1 MQNSL
6 PAEDS
11 TMKRRVVITGMG
23 TITPVGLNVN
33 EFWSSLVAG
42 KGGVGRITR
51 FDASAFSTQIAAEVK
66 GFDPSSVIDRKE
78 LRRQDRFVH
87 YAIAAAHEALVDSKL
102 ELDKEDRDRIGVLV
116 GSGIGGTETWEAQ
129 FQKLRDFG
137 PDRISPF
144 FVPMMI
150 IDMASGEISIRWNLK
165 GPNFATVSACA
176 TSAHAI
182 GESFLI
188 IARGDADIMI
198 TGGSEAA
205 ITPLSMAGF
214 CSMRALSRRNDAP
227 EKASRPFELN
237 RDGFVMGEGS
247 GILVLEEMERA
258 RARGVRIYAELAGYG
273 ATADAYHMTA
283 PAPGGEG
290 AARAMQA
297 ALSSAGMSPEEVGY
311 VNAHGTS
318 TELNDKYETMAIKTV
333 FGSHVSKLAISS
345 TKSLTG
351 HLLGAAGVIE
361 TIATAKTLV
370 EGIVHP
376 TINYE
381 IPDPECDLDYVPNKA
396 RKLAVTAAI
405 SNSFGF
411 GGHNVC
417 LALKRY
423 QG

>member
-1 MQNSL
+1 
-6 PAEDS
+6 
-11 TMKRRVVITGMG
+11 MKRRVVITGMG

-66 GFDPSSVIDRKE
+66 GFDPSSIIDRKE

-188 IARGDADIMI
+188 IAREDADIMI

-227 EKASRPFELN
+227 EKASRPFDLS

-290 AARAMQA
+290 AARAMRA

-318 TELNDKYETMAIKTV
+318 TDLNDKYETMAIKTV

>member
-1 MQNSL
+1 
-6 PAEDS
+6 
-11 TMKRRVVITGMG
+11 MKRRVVITGMG

-102 ELDKEDRDRIGVLV
+102 ELDKENRDRIGVLV

-129 FQKLRDFG
+129 LQKLRDFG

-297 ALSSAGMSPEEVGY
+297 ALSSAGISPEEVGY

-318 TELNDKYETMAIKTV
+318 TDLNDKYETMAIKTV
-333 FGSHVSKLAISS
+333 FGSHASKLAISS

-351 HLLGAAGVIE
+351 HLLGAAGGIE

>member
-1 MQNSL
+1 
-6 PAEDS
+6 
-11 TMKRRVVITGMG
+11 MKRRVVITGMG
-23 TITPVGLNVN
+23 TISPVGLNVN

-51 FDASAFSTQIAAEVK
+51 FDASAFSTKIAAEVK
-66 GFDPSSVIDRKE
+66 GFNPSSVIDRKE

-102 ELDKEDRDRIGVLV
+102 ELNKEDRDRIGVLV

-129 FQKLRDFG
+129 LQKLRDFG

-188 IARGDADIMI
+188 ISRGDADIMI

-258 RARGVRIYAELAGYG
+258 RARGVKIYAELAGYG

-283 PAPGGEG
+283 PSPGGEG
-290 AARAMQA
+290 AARAMRT

-318 TELNDKYETMAIKTV
+318 TDLNDKYETMAIKTV

-345 TKSLTG
+345 TKSMTG
-351 HLLGAAGVIE
+351 HLLGAAGGIE

-396 RKLAVTAAI
+396 RNLAVTAAI

-417 LALKRY
+417 LVLKRY

>member
-1 MQNSL
+1 
-6 PAEDS
+6 
-11 TMKRRVVITGMG
+11 MKRRVVITGMG

-66 GFDPSSVIDRKE
+66 GFDPSSIIDRKE

-227 EKASRPFELN
+227 EKASRPFDLS

-290 AARAMQA
+290 AARAMRA

-318 TELNDKYETMAIKTV
+318 TDLNDKYETMAIKTV

>member
-1 MQNSL
+1 
-6 PAEDS
+6 
-11 TMKRRVVITGMG
+11 MKRRVVITGMG
-23 TITPVGLNVN
+23 TISPVGLNVN

-42 KGGVGRITR
+42 KGGVGYITR
-51 FDASAFSTQIAAEVK
+51 FDASAFSTKIAAEVK
-66 GFDPSSVIDRKE
+66 GFNPSSVIDRKE

-102 ELDKEDRDRIGVLV
+102 ELNKEDRDRIGVLV

-129 FQKLRDFG
+129 LQKLRDFG

-188 IARGDADIMI
+188 ISRGDADIMI

-258 RARGVRIYAELAGYG
+258 RARGVKIYAELAGYG

-283 PAPGGEG
+283 PSPGGEG
-290 AARAMQA
+290 AARAMRT

-318 TELNDKYETMAIKTV
+318 TDLNDKYETMAIKTV

-345 TKSLTG
+345 TKSMTG
-351 HLLGAAGVIE
+351 HLLGAAGGIE

-381 IPDPECDLDYVPNKA
+381 VPDPECDLDYVPNKA
-396 RKLAVTAAI
+396 RNLAVTAAI

-417 LALKRY
+417 LVLKRY

>member
-1 MQNSL
+1 
-6 PAEDS
+6 
-11 TMKRRVVITGMG
+11 MKRRVVITGMG

-66 GFDPSSVIDRKE
+66 GFDPSSIIDRKE

-188 IARGDADIMI
+188 IAREDADIMI

-227 EKASRPFELN
+227 EKASRPFDLS

-290 AARAMQA
+290 AARAMRA

-318 TELNDKYETMAIKTV
+318 TDLNDKYETMAIKTV

-381 IPDPECDLDYVPNKA
+381 IPDPECDLDYVPNQA

>member
-1 MQNSL
+1 
-6 PAEDS
+6 
-11 TMKRRVVITGMG
+11 MKRRVVITGMG

-66 GFDPSSVIDRKE
+66 GFDPSLIIDRKE

-227 EKASRPFELN
+227 EKASRPFDLS

-290 AARAMQA
+290 AARAMRA

-318 TELNDKYETMAIKTV
+318 TDLNDKYETMAIKTV

>member
-1 MQNSL
+1 
-6 PAEDS
+6 
-11 TMKRRVVITGMG
+11 MKRRVVITGKG

-33 EFWSSLVAG
+33 EIWSSLVAG

-66 GFDPSSVIDRKE
+66 GFDPSSIIDRKE

-227 EKASRPFELN
+227 EKASRPFDLS

-290 AARAMQA
+290 AARAMRA

-318 TELNDKYETMAIKTV
+318 TDLNDKYETMAIKTV

>member
-1 MQNSL
+1 
-6 PAEDS
+6 
-11 TMKRRVVITGMG
+11 MKRRVVITGMG

-87 YAIAAAHEALVDSKL
+87 YAIVATHEALVDSKL

-129 FQKLRDFG
+129 LQKLRDFG

-150 IDMASGEISIRWNLK
+150 IDMASGEISIRWNLR

-182 GESFLI
+182 GESFHI
-188 IARGDADIMI
+188 ITRGDADIMV

-258 RARGVRIYAELAGYG
+258 KARGVRIYAELAGYG

-290 AARAMQA
+290 AARAMRA

-318 TELNDKYETMAIKTV
+318 TDLNDKYETIAIKTV

>member
-1 MQNSL
+1 
-6 PAEDS
+6 
-11 TMKRRVVITGMG
+11 MKRRVVITGMG

-66 GFDPSSVIDRKE
+66 GFDPSSIIDRKE

-188 IARGDADIMI
+188 ISRGDADIMI

-247 GILVLEEMERA
+247 GILVLEEMGRA
-258 RARGVRIYAELAGYG
+258 RARGVKIYAELAGYG

-283 PAPGGEG
+283 PSPGGEG
-290 AARAMQA
+290 AARAMRT

-318 TELNDKYETMAIKTV
+318 TDLNDKYETMAIKTV

-345 TKSLTG
+345 TKSMTG
-351 HLLGAAGVIE
+351 HLLGAAGGIE

-381 IPDPECDLDYVPNKA
+381 IPDPKCDLDYVPNKA

>member
-1 MQNSL
+1 
-6 PAEDS
+6 
-11 TMKRRVVITGMG
+11 MKRRVVITGMG

-102 ELDKEDRDRIGVLV
+102 ELDREDRDRIGVLV

-227 EKASRPFELN
+227 EKACRPFELN

-290 AARAMQA
+290 AARAMKT
-297 ALSSAGMSPEEVGY
+297 ALSSAGMLPEEVGY

-318 TELNDKYETMAIKTV
+318 TDLNDKYETMAIKTV
-333 FGSHVSKLAISS
+333 FGSHASKLAISS

-351 HLLGAAGVIE
+351 HLLGAAGGIE
-361 TIATAKTLV
+361 TIATAMTLV

-396 RKLAVTAAI
+396 RKLAVNAAI

-423 QG
+423 RG

>member
-1 MQNSL
+1 
-6 PAEDS
+6 
-11 TMKRRVVITGMG
+11 MKRRVVITGMG
-23 TITPVGLNVN
+23 TISPVGLNVN

-42 KGGVGRITR
+42 KGGVGHITR
-51 FDASAFSTQIAAEVK
+51 FDASAFSTKIAAEVK
-66 GFDPSSVIDRKE
+66 GFNPSSVIDRKE

-102 ELDKEDRDRIGVLV
+102 ELNKEDRDRIGVLV

-129 FQKLRDFG
+129 LQKLRDFG

-188 IARGDADIMI
+188 ISRGDADIMI

-258 RARGVRIYAELAGYG
+258 RARGVKIYAELAGYG

-283 PAPGGEG
+283 PSPGGEG
-290 AARAMQA
+290 AARAMRT

-318 TELNDKYETMAIKTV
+318 TDLNDKYETMAIKTV

-345 TKSLTG
+345 TKSMTG
-351 HLLGAAGVIE
+351 HLLGAAGGIE

-396 RKLAVTAAI
+396 RNLAVTAAI

-417 LALKRY
+417 LVLKRY

>member
-1 MQNSL
+1 
-6 PAEDS
+6 
-11 TMKRRVVITGMG
+11 MKRRVVITGMG

-42 KGGVGRITR
+42 KGGVGHITR
-51 FDASAFSTQIAAEVK
+51 FDASAFSTKIAAEVK
-66 GFDPSSVIDRKE
+66 GFNPSSVIDRKE

-102 ELDKEDRDRIGVLV
+102 ELNKEDRDRIGVLV

-129 FQKLRDFG
+129 LQKLRDFG

-188 IARGDADIMI
+188 ISRGDADIMI

-247 GILVLEEMERA
+247 GILVLEEMGRA
-258 RARGVRIYAELAGYG
+258 RARGVKIYAELAGYG

-283 PAPGGEG
+283 PSPGGEG
-290 AARAMQA
+290 AARAMRT

-318 TELNDKYETMAIKTV
+318 TDLNDKYETMAIKTV

-345 TKSLTG
+345 TKSMTG
-351 HLLGAAGVIE
+351 HLLGAAGGIE

-396 RKLAVTAAI
+396 RNLAVTAAI

-417 LALKRY
+417 LVLKRY

>member
-1 MQNSL
+1 
-6 PAEDS
+6 
-11 TMKRRVVITGMG
+11 MKRRVVITGMG

-66 GFDPSSVIDRKE
+66 GFDPSSIIDRKE

-102 ELDKEDRDRIGVLV
+102 ELDKENRDRIGVLV

-227 EKASRPFELN
+227 EKASRPFDLS

-290 AARAMQA
+290 AARAMRA

-318 TELNDKYETMAIKTV
+318 TDLNDKYETMAIKTV

>member
-1 MQNSL
+1 LQNSL

>member
-1 MQNSL
+1 
-6 PAEDS
+6 
-11 TMKRRVVITGMG
+11 MKRRVVITGMG

-51 FDASAFSTQIAAEVK
+51 FDASAFSTKIAAEVK

-129 FQKLRDFG
+129 LQKLRDFG

-258 RARGVRIYAELAGYG
+258 RGRGVRIYAELAGYG

-290 AARAMQA
+290 AARAMRA

-318 TELNDKYETMAIKTV
+318 TDLNDKYETMAIKTV

-351 HLLGAAGVIE
+351 HLLGAAGGIE